1 MDKFTG
7 SHGVRFINPTD
18 RKFEPRMTP
27 LQLAGEVVGAL
38 MIVAVFVAVWVA
50 MPGLGR

>member
-7 SHGVRFINPTD
+7 THGVRFINPTD

-27 LQLAGEVVGAL
+27 LQLAGEVVGWL
-38 MIVAVFVAVWVA
+38 MIAGLFVAVWVA
-50 MPGLGR
+50 LPGSGQ